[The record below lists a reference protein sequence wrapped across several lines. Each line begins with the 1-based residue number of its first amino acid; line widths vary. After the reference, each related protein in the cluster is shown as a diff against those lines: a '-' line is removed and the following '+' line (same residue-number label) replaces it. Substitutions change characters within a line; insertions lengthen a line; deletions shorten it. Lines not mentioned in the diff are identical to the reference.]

1 MCDILFAGGVVML
14 LNTKRIVT
22 ITDANQNFSKVARMV
37 DEEKSVV
44 VLKNNKP
51 KYIIIEYDE
60 FSKEANTAED
70 KIEEIADRVLA
81 NNMEAFKELAK

>member
-1 MCDILFAGGVVML
+1 ML
-14 LNTKRIVT
+14 LNTKKIVT

-44 VLKNNKP
+44 ILKNNKP

-60 FSKEANTAED
+60 FSKDAKSDEE

-81 NNMEAFKELAK
+81 QNMEVFKELAK

>member
-1 MCDILFAGGVVML
+1 ML
-14 LNTKRIVT
+14 LNTKKIVT

-44 VLKNNKP
+44 ILKNNKP
-51 KYIIIEYDE
+51 KYIIIEYEE
-60 FSKEANTAED
+60 FSKDAKSDEE

-81 NNMEAFKELAK
+81 QNMGAFKELAK

>member
-1 MCDILFAGGVVML
+1 ML
-14 LNTKRIVT
+14 LNIKKIVT

-44 VLKNNKP
+44 ILKNNKP

-60 FSKEANTAED
+60 FSKDAKSDEE
-70 KIEEIADRVLA
+70 KIEEIADRVLTQ
-81 NNMEAFKELAK
+81 NMEAFKELAK

>member
-1 MCDILFAGGVVML
+1 LAGGVNML
-14 LNTKRIVT
+14 LNTKKIVT

-44 VLKNNKP
+44 ILKNNKP

-60 FSKEANTAED
+60 FSKEAKTDEE
-70 KIEEIADRVLA
+70 KIDDIADRVLA

>member
-1 MCDILFAGGVVML
+1 ML
-14 LNTKRIVT
+14 LNTKKIVT

-44 VLKNNKP
+44 ILKNNKP

-60 FSKEANTAED
+60 FSKEAKTDEE
-70 KIEEIADRVLA
+70 KIDDIADRVLA

>member
-1 MCDILFAGGVVML
+1 ML
-14 LNTKRIVT
+14 LNTKKIVT

-44 VLKNNKP
+44 ILKNNKP

-60 FSKEANTAED
+60 FSKEAKTSEE
-70 KIEEIADRVLA
+70 KIEDIADRLLV

>member
-1 MCDILFAGGVVML
+1 ML
-14 LNTKRIVT
+14 LNTKKIVT
-22 ITDANQNFSKVARMV
+22 ITDANQNFSRVARMV

-44 VLKNNKP
+44 ILKNNKP

-60 FSKEANTAED
+60 FSKDAKSDEE

-81 NNMEAFKELAK
+81 QNMEAFKELAK

>member
-1 MCDILFAGGVVML
+1 ML
-14 LNTKRIVT
+14 LNTKKIVT

-44 VLKNNKP
+44 ILKNNKP

-60 FSKEANTAED
+60 FSKEAKTDEE
-70 KIEEIADRVLA
+70 KIDDIADRVLA
-81 NNMEAFKELAK
+81 NNMEAFKELAE

>member
-1 MCDILFAGGVVML
+1 ML
-14 LNTKRIVT
+14 LNTKKIVT

-44 VLKNNKP
+44 ILKNNKP
-51 KYIIIEYDE
+51 KYIIIEYNE
-60 FSKEANTAED
+60 FSKDAKSDEE

-81 NNMEAFKELAK
+81 QNMEAFKELVK